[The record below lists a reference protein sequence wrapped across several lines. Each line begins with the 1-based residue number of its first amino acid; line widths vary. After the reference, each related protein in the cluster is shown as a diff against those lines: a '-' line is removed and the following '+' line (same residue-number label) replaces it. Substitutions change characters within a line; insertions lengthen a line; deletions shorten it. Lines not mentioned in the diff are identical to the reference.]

1 MKNPSQN
8 KRRIEPAYKKVPKSS
23 SSFNVVKILWIY
35 ITAIFNLKNFGKNT
49 KNKQI
54 IDAVIFTVG
63 IITFG
68 KGIIVALND
77 SWFKLI

>member
-1 MKNPSQN
+1 M
-8 KRRIEPAYKKVPKSS
+8 
-23 SSFNVVKILWIY
+23 Y

-77 SWFKLI
+77 S

>member
-1 MKNPSQN
+1 
-8 KRRIEPAYKKVPKSS
+8 
-23 SSFNVVKILWIY
+23 
-35 ITAIFNLKNFGKNT
+35 
-49 KNKQI
+49 
-54 IDAVIFTVG
+54 VIFTVG